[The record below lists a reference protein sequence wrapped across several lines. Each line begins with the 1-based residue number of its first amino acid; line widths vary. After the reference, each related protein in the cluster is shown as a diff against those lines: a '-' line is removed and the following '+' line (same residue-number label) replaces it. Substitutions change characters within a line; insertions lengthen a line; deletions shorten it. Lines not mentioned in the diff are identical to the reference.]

1 MPNIHALL
9 DECQTQ
15 CNALVEEIQAI
26 KQSRSLHEKTTAA
39 LEAACMAIQETSS
52 QIAPFRDA
60 QIKRIVNGLIVGVA
74 LNTLLT
80 VTVLFLVILK
90 P

>member
-52 QIAPFRDA
+52 QIEPFRDA
-60 QIKRIVNGLIVGVA
+60 QIKRIVNGLIAGVA

-80 VTVLFLVILK
+80 VTVLLVLVLK
-90 P
+90 S